1 MTTATLAI
9 APAPAAAP
17 AVVHAP
23 LISRALLLRFVT
35 IIGSSL
41 GFYLPLSV
49 VPLVAEASGS
59 TGTAG
64 LATGA
69 LLAASIAGEV
79 ATPRLVA
86 RFGYRAALTSGLVLL
101 GAPTLLLL
109 VSSELAAVVA
119 VNLVRGLG
127 FGVTIVAG
135 GALTAALLPAH
146 RRGEGL
152 ALVGVVGGIP
162 ALVALPFGV
171 WAAEHWGAG
180 TVFAVTA
187 AATLLSL
194 VAVPGLPNR
203 TASAGGSQS
212 KEHGHGVLAGLR
224 DAGLVR
230 PSVVFAASTVA
241 IGVLVTFLPLATGS
255 ASVAAA
261 ALLVQPATA
270 TAARWVAGRLGDRHG
285 QARLLVPGLVLAGVG
300 LLGVSATGSA
310 AAVIAGSAV
319 FGAGFGVLQNATL
332 ALMYSRVRPE
342 GYGAVSAIWNAAY
355 DAGMA
360 VGAAGAGFVAAG
372 AGYPVVFALTAA
384 LLLPALLPARRERR
398 LATS

>member
-1 MTTATLAI
+1 MTTATLAP
-9 APAPAAAP
+9 APAPAAL
-17 AVVHAP
+17 HAP

-35 IIGSSL
+35 IVGSSL

-49 VPLVAEASGS
+49 VPLVADSA
-59 TGTAG
+59 GTAG

-69 LLAASIAGEV
+69 LLAASVAGEV

-86 RFGYRAALTSGLVLL
+86 RFGYRFALTAGLVLL
-101 GAPTLLLL
+101 GAPTLVLLA
-109 VSSELAAVVA
+109 SSELAVIVA
-119 VNLVRGLG
+119 VNVVRGLG

-135 GALTAALLPAH
+135 GALTAALLPEH

-171 WAAEHWGAG
+171 WAAGQWGPG

-194 VAVPGLPNR
+194 VAVPGLPRR
-203 TASAGGSQS
+203 TADAGGT
-212 KEHGHGVLAGLR
+212 HGVLAGLR

-230 PSVVFAASTVA
+230 PAAVFAASTVA

-255 ASVAAA
+255 ASVAAM

-270 TAARWVAGRLGDRHG
+270 PAARWVAGRLGDRHG
-285 QARLLVPGLVLAGVG
+285 QARLLLPGLLLAGVG
-300 LLGVSATGSA
+300 LLGVSATGVP
-310 AAVIAGSAV
+310 AAVVAGAAV

-342 GYGAVSAIWNAAY
+342 GYGTVSAIWNAAY
-355 DAGMA
+355 DVGMA
-360 VGAAGAGFVAAG
+360 VGAAGAGIVAAG

-384 LLLPALLPARRERR
+384 LLLPALLPARREQR
-398 LATS
+398 LAAR

>member
-1 MTTATLAI
+1 MTTATIAL
-9 APAPAAAP
+9 APATAALD
-17 AVVHAP
+17 AP

-49 VPLVAEASGS
+49 VPMVAEAAGS
-59 TGTAG
+59 AGTAG

-69 LLAASIAGEV
+69 LLVASIAGEV

-86 RFGYRAALTSGLVLL
+86 RFGYRFALTAGLVLL

-109 VSSELAAVVA
+109 ASSDLAVIVG

-135 GALTAALLPAH
+135 GALTAALLPEH

-152 ALVGVVGGIP
+152 ALVGVVGGVP

-171 WAAEHWGAG
+171 WAAGQWGAG
-180 TVFAVTA
+180 TVFAITA
-187 AATLLSL
+187 AATLLCL
-194 VAVPGLPNR
+194 VAVPGLPRR
-203 TASAGGSQS
+203 TGSGGGS
-212 KEHGHGVLAGLR
+212 HGVLAGLR

-230 PSVVFAASTVA
+230 PAAVFAASTVA

-261 ALLVQPATA
+261 ALLVQPATSTA
-270 TAARWVAGRLGDRHG
+270 TRWVAGRLGDRYG
-285 QARLLVPGLVLAGVG
+285 QGRLLVPGLVLSGLG
-300 LLGVSATGSA
+300 LLGVTATGVP
-310 AAVIAGSAV
+310 AAVIAGAGV

-332 ALMYSRVRPE
+332 ALMYTRVRPE
-342 GYGAVSAIWNAAY
+342 GYGTVSAIWNAAY
-355 DAGMA
+355 DIGMA
-360 VGAAGAGFVAAG
+360 VGATGAGLIAAG

-384 LLLPALLPARRERR
+384 LLIPALLPARRESSVR
-398 LATS
+398 A

>member
-1 MTTATLAI
+1 MTTATLAL
-9 APAPAAAP
+9 APAPV
-17 AVVHAP
+17 AVRAP

-49 VPLVAEASGS
+49 VPQVAGATGS
-59 TGTAG
+59 AG

-69 LLAASIAGEV
+69 LLVASVAGEV

-86 RFGYRAALTSGLVLL
+86 RFGYRFALTAGLVLL

-109 VSSELAAVVA
+109 SSSELGVLIA

-135 GALTAALLPAH
+135 GALTAALLPAD

-152 ALVGVVGGIP
+152 ALVGVVGGVP
-162 ALVALPFGV
+162 AIVALPFGV
-171 WAAEHWGAG
+171 WAAGQWGAG
-180 TVFAVTA
+180 TVFAITAVT
-187 AATLLSL
+187 TLLSL
-194 VAVPGLPNR
+194 VAVPGLPRR
-203 TASAGGSQS
+203 TASAGGA
-212 KEHGHGVLAGLR
+212 HGTHGVLAGLR
-224 DAGLVR
+224 DAGLMR
-230 PSVVFAASTVA
+230 PAAVFAASTVA

-270 TAARWVAGRLGDRHG
+270 TAARWVAGRLGDRYG
-285 QARLLVPGLVLAGVG
+285 QAPLLVPGLVLAGLG
-300 LLGVSATGSA
+300 LLGVAATGVP
-310 AAVIAGSAV
+310 AAVVAGAAV

-332 ALMYSRVRPE
+332 ALMYTRVTPE
-342 GYGAVSAIWNAAY
+342 GYGTVSAIWNAAY
-355 DAGMA
+355 DVGMA
-360 VGAAGAGFVAAG
+360 VGAAGAGLVAAG

-398 LATS
+398 AASPSVTA